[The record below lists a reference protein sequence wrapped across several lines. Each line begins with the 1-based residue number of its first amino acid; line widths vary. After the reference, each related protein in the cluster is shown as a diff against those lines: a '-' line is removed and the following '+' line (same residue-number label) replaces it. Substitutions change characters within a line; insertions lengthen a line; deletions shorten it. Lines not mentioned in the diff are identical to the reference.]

1 MSVRTGTLANGLR
14 VVSESI
20 EHLRT
25 TSVGVWV
32 DAGARH
38 ETPEQN
44 GVAHLLEHM
53 AFKGTERRS
62 AQAIAEEIEA
72 VGGHLNAYTGREQT
86 AYFARVLA
94 NDVPLAVDLL
104 GDILL
109 NSTFEAGELEREREV
124 VIQEIAQTHDT
135 PDDLVFDRLQE
146 VAYPEQAI
154 GRSILGTAERVAG
167 HGRARLKG
175 YMDLHYRSPRMVLA
189 AAGAVDH
196 DELVGLAEVA
206 FDGLAGAAE
215 VDAESAAWQGGDW
228 RENRDLEQ
236 AHLALGFDAVSYHD
250 DDFFP
255 LQMLSTILGGGMSS
269 RLFQEV
275 REKRG
280 LAYSVF
286 SFSSAYVDGGLFGV
300 YAGTSPESLTELVPV
315 ICEEIGKLTA
325 RIGEEEIGRARAQL
339 KAGLLMSL
347 ESSAAR
353 IEQIGRQIL
362 IFGRPLS
369 SDEVIAKFDAV
380 DAAALARAAARLARV
395 DRPAVAAIGPID
407 RLESYADIAARF
419 G

>member
-1 MSVRTGTLANGLR
+1 MSVRTSTLANGLR

-62 AQAIAEEIEA
+62 AQAIAEQIEA

-167 HGRARLKG
+167 HGRDRLKG

-250 DDFFP
+250 DDFFA
-255 LQMLSTILGGGMSS
+255 LQMLATILGGGMSS

-353 IEQIGRQIL
+353 IEQIGRQML

-407 RLESYADIAARF
+407 RLESYAAIAARF